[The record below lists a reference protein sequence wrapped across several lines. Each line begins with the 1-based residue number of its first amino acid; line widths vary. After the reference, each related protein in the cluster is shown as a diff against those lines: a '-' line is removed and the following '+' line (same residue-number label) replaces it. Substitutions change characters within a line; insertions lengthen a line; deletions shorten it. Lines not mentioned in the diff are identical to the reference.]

1 MQTARPLHDGDV
13 KAIELTGVHKHF
25 HTRTAVVRA
34 VDGID
39 LEVDR
44 GEVVA
49 FLGRNG
55 AGKTTTID
63 MILGLTNPTSGRVG
77 VLGGTAHR
85 AVAEGAV
92 GALLQTGGLLNDIT
106 VAETIHIVASIQGSL
121 ERVPAVLQE
130 AGLLELQKRRV
141 SRCSGG
147 EQQRIKFAL
156 ALLTDPELLILDEPT
171 AGLDVNA
178 RRDFWEVMHSHARA
192 GRTILFATHLMAEA
206 ENFAHRIVVID
217 RGRVIADGGVAEIRA
232 MTNRRRVS
240 ALLPEED
247 EGCLVVELAEL
258 LGGNHVVEG
267 RRLSATVAD
276 SDALALELLRR
287 GCRDLEVTAPSLEE
301 AFVALTTEG
310 EAR

>member
-1 MQTARPLHDGDV
+1 M

-25 HTRTAVVRA
+25 RSRSGEVMAVA
-34 VDGID
+34 GID

-63 MILGLTNPTSGRVG
+63 MILGLTHPTSGQVRVFESSPRQAI
-77 VLGGTAHR
+77 LR
-85 AVAEGAV
+85 GAV
-92 GALLQTGGLLNDIT
+92 GALLQTGGLLSDIT
-106 VAETIHIVASIQGSL
+106 VGETISIIASIQGSL

-130 AGLLELQKRRV
+130 AGLVELRRRRV

-178 RRDFWEVMHSHARA
+178 RRDFWEVMHSHARE
-192 GRTILFATHLMAEA
+192 GRTILFATHLMEEA

-217 RGRVIADGGVAEIRA
+217 RGRMIADGGVAEIRA

-267 RRLSATVAD
+267 RRLSATVAE

-287 GCRDLEVTAPSLEE
+287 GCSDLEVTAPSLEE

-310 EAR
+310 ESR

>member
-1 MQTARPLHDGDV
+1 M
-13 KAIELTGVHKHF
+13 KAIELTGVRKHF
-25 HTRTAVVRA
+25 RSPSGEVRA
-34 VDGID
+34 VAGID
-39 LEVDR
+39 LEIDR

-63 MILGLTNPTSGRVG
+63 MILGLTQPTSGRVA
-77 VLGGTAHR
+77 VLGGTAR
-85 AVAEGAV
+85 QAVLKGAV
-92 GALLQTGGLLNDIT
+92 GALLQTGGLLNDLT
-106 VAETIHIVASIQGSL
+106 VLETIQIIASIQGSQDRVDRAIAEANL
-121 ERVPAVLQE
+121 EH
-130 AGLLELQKRRV
+130 LQKRRV

-178 RRDFWEVMHSHARA
+178 RRDFWDAMHAHARD
-192 GRTILFATHLMAEA
+192 GRTVLFATHLMEEA
-206 ENFAHRIVVID
+206 DNFAHRIVVID
-217 RGRVIADGGVAEIRA
+217 QGQVIADGATGEIRA

-240 ALLPEED
+240 AVLPETGAAE
-247 EGCLVVELAEL
+247 LMVELGAL
-258 LGGNHVVEG
+258 LGDDHAVEG

-276 SDALALELLRR
+276 SDALALALLRR
-287 GCRDLEVTAPSLEE
+287 GCRDLEVTTPSLEE

-310 EAR
+310 ETR